1 MYAVLLLAVL
11 VFVTISGNAGAKD
24 TGKFRDMR
32 ELCAI
37 FTGFYSV
44 MFVMLANNGFGRGGT
59 IFTLADVYLVFTS
72 PVSQTRVLLYGLF
85 RQLGTSLILGLF
97 LAFQYSWMRNQYGIS
112 PGILLLIMLGY
123 AAVVFLGQITA
134 MVIYSF
140 TSASET
146 KRRAAK
152 TVFYTVVAAF
162 ALYIAAYA
170 LSGGANAPGRLVQ
183 AANGGVARLF
193 PVGGWLGRAVYGL
206 ITGDTANVFTGVGL
220 CGAFFAI
227 LITLVIKLNPDY
239 YEDVIRST
247 EATHL
252 AITAKKEGIV
262 GDAAPANVRLGKTG
276 IGKGFGADVF
286 YYKHKL
292 ENRRSRL
299 FILSPSALVWAA
311 VTVLFALF
319 MRNYG
324 IASIFIFSTYMQIFS
339 VALGRLNKEL
349 LKPFVYLVPEPPFK
363 KLLQCTCEMF
373 LPAVLEAAVIY
384 VPVALIIKMSALD
397 TVFCIAARV
406 SFSMLF
412 CAGNVAIARIWSGAN
427 KVFGVLLYMLTM
439 ALISVPGVAL
449 AVLLSSTVTIISANI
464 TILISLIACN
474 IPVSLLVF
482 YACRNM
488 LSYSELNN
496 G

>member
-1 MYAVLLLAVL
+1 MRFFSFACKAEKPIEKFCKKPAKACVRSVA
-11 VFVTISGNAGAKD
+11 AGGFGVCNHIRQCRRED
-24 TGKFRDMR
+24 TGKFRI
-32 ELCAI
+32 CAS
-37 FTGFYSV
+37 FARFYRLYSV

-220 CGAFFAI
+220 CGAF
-227 LITLVIKLNPDY
+227 
-239 YEDVIRST
+239 
-247 EATHL
+247 
-252 AITAKKEGIV
+252 
-262 GDAAPANVRLGKTG
+262 
-276 IGKGFGADVF
+276 
-286 YYKHKL
+286 
-292 ENRRSRL
+292 
-299 FILSPSALVWAA
+299 
-311 VTVLFALF
+311 
-319 MRNYG
+319 
-324 IASIFIFSTYMQIFS
+324 
-339 VALGRLNKEL
+339 
-349 LKPFVYLVPEPPFK
+349 
-363 KLLQCTCEMF
+363 LQ
-373 LPAVLEAAVIY
+373 
-384 VPVALIIKMSALD
+384 
-397 TVFCIAARV
+397 
-406 SFSMLF
+406 
-412 CAGNVAIARIWSGAN
+412 
-427 KVFGVLLYMLTM
+427 
-439 ALISVPGVAL
+439 
-449 AVLLSSTVTIISANI
+449 
-464 TILISLIACN
+464 
-474 IPVSLLVF
+474 
-482 YACRNM
+482 
-488 LSYSELNN
+488 YS
-496 G
+496 